1 MQAND
6 REHGG
11 SAIPV
16 SETAKRVPLRVVV
29 FSGKGGV
36 GKTTVAVNLAAAL
49 RDRGMRV
56 GLLDGDITG
65 PNVGQMLGISEGV
78 QISGEKIR
86 PHSVHGISAVT
97 LASMIPD
104 GAAVVWRGPIR
115 SRTLEQLVDDTEW
128 GDLDALVIDLPPGT
142 GDEVLTVSQRIQPHV
157 AVVVSTP
164 QKVALADARRAVDF
178 SRKLKIESI
187 GLVENMSGAVCPTC
201 GGVVDLFGSG
211 TVEDQANEL
220 GTMFFGRIPF
230 DPRIPAAGDGGTLV
244 DLLTTDHPTAQAFQA
259 LAESVADVAAS
270 RERSGRA

>member
-1 MQAND
+1 MKPND
-6 REHGG
+6 ETNGG
-11 SAIPV
+11 SGIPV
-16 SETAKRVPLRVVV
+16 SEAATKIPLRVVV

-49 RDRGMRV
+49 RDRGLRV

-78 QISGEKIR
+78 RVAGEKIQ
-86 PHSVHGISAVT
+86 PHAVHGIRAVT

-128 GDLDALVIDLPPGT
+128 GDLDVLVIDLPPGT
-142 GDEVLTVSQRIQPHV
+142 GDEVLTVSQRVQPHV

-164 QKVALADARRAVDF
+164 QQVALADARRAVDF
-178 SRKLKIESI
+178 SRKLKIETI

-211 TVEDQANEL
+211 TVEAQAEES
-220 GTMFFGRIPF
+220 GTAFFGRIPF
-230 DPRIPAAGDGGTLV
+230 DSRIPSAGDAGTLV
-244 DLLTTDHPTAQAFQA
+244 DVLSTDHLTAQAFRT
-259 LAESVADVAAS
+259 LAESVCDAVES
-270 RERSGRA
+270 RRSITKA